1 VASKR
6 QDVVCWCGELMQS
19 DMSGMELEQ
28 SRFLPPERRVT
39 LLGATGSIGASTVDL
54 LKRQRERFCVEAVTA
69 YGSAA
74 ALAAL
79 ARDLGARFAAVGDPA
94 AYAELKEALAGTG
107 IVAGAGESA
116 LIEAALRPA
125 EWVIGAIA
133 GAAGLKP
140 TLAAAERGAI
150 VALANKETLVC
161 AGDLFMRRA
170 AAAGTTVL
178 PVDSEH
184 NALFQAMSGSRR
196 QDVRRVILTA
206 SGGPFRTASAA
217 ALKVATVEQAL
228 KHPNWSMGPKVTVD
242 SSTLM
247 NKGLELIEA
256 YHLFALD
263 PGQIDVLVHPQS
275 IVHSLVEFCDGSLIA
290 QLGSPDMRIPI
301 AYCLAWPERIDGPAP
316 RLDLARAAT
325 LTFEEPDL
333 VRFPALGLA
342 RRALEAGG
350 AAPTVLNAA
359 NEIAVG
365 EFLTR
370 GLNFAGISALVEAT
384 LDAASRRNW
393 TKAPE
398 SVDEALFVDHEAR
411 SLARGLL
418 REIAAKSS

>member
-1 VASKR
+1 
-6 QDVVCWCGELMQS
+6 
-19 DMSGMELEQ
+19 
-28 SRFLPPERRVT
+28 VT

-54 LKRQRERFCVEAVTA
+54 LKRERNRFRVEAVCA
-69 YGSAA
+69 NKSAA

-79 ARDLGARFAAVGDPA
+79 ARELGARFAAVADPA
-94 AYAELKEALAGTG
+94 AYGDLKAALAGTG
-107 IVAGAGESA
+107 IEVAAGESG
-116 LIEAALRPA
+116 LIEAAERPA
-125 EWVIGAIA
+125 EWVIGAIT

-161 AGDLFMRRA
+161 AGGLFMRRA
-170 AAAGTTVL
+170 AASGATVL

-196 QDVRRVILTA
+196 EDVRRVILTA
-206 SGGPFRTASAA
+206 SGGPFRAA
-217 ALKVATVEQAL
+217 PAEAVKAATVEQAL
-228 KHPNWSMGPKVTVD
+228 KHPNWSMGAKITID
-242 SSTLM
+242 SATLM

-256 YHLFALD
+256 HHLFALASE
-263 PGQIDVLVHPQS
+263 QIDVLVHPQS

-301 AYCLAWPERIDGPAP
+301 AYCLAWPERIAGPAP

-333 VRFPALGLA
+333 ERFPALGLA

-359 NEIAVG
+359 NEVAVG
-365 EFLTR
+365 EFLAR
-370 GLNFAGISALVEAT
+370 RLNFAGISALVEAT
-384 LDAASRRNW
+384 LEAALARNW
-393 TKAPE
+393 TAEPE
-398 SVDEALFVDHEAR
+398 SVDEALSVDHNTR
-411 SLARGLL
+411 LLARTLL
-418 REIAAKSS
+418 PEIAAKAP

>member
-1 VASKR
+1 
-6 QDVVCWCGELMQS
+6 M
-19 DMSGMELEQ
+19 
-28 SRFLPPERRVT
+28 T

-54 LKRQRERFCVEAVTA
+54 LKRERNRFRVEAVCA
-69 YGSAA
+69 NKSAA

-79 ARDLGARFAAVGDPA
+79 ARELGARFAAVADPA
-94 AYAELKEALAGTG
+94 AYGDLKAALAGTG
-107 IVAGAGESA
+107 IEVAAGESG
-116 LIEAALRPA
+116 LIEAAERPA
-125 EWVIGAIA
+125 EWVIGAIT

-161 AGDLFMRRA
+161 AGGLFMRRA
-170 AAAGTTVL
+170 AASGATVL

-196 QDVRRVILTA
+196 EDVRRVILTA
-206 SGGPFRTASAA
+206 SGGPFRAA
-217 ALKVATVEQAL
+217 PAEAVKAATVEQAL
-228 KHPNWSMGPKVTVD
+228 KHPNWSMGAKITID
-242 SSTLM
+242 SATLM

-256 YHLFALD
+256 HHLFALASE
-263 PGQIDVLVHPQS
+263 QIDVLVHPQS

-301 AYCLAWPERIDGPAP
+301 AYCLAWPERIAGPAP

-333 VRFPALGLA
+333 ERFPALGLA

-359 NEIAVG
+359 NEVAVG
-365 EFLTR
+365 EFLAR
-370 GLNFAGISALVEAT
+370 RLYFSGISALVEAT
-384 LDAASRRNW
+384 LEAALARNW
-393 TKAPE
+393 TAEPE
-398 SVDEALFVDHEAR
+398 SVDEALSVDHNTR
-411 SLARGLL
+411 LLARTLL
-418 REIAAKSS
+418 PEIAAKAP